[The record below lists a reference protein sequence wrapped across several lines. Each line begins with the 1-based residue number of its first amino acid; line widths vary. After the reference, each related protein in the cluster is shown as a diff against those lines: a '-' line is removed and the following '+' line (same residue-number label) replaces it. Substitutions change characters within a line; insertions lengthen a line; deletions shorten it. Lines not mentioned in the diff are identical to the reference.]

1 MLVVIPAIGANGESR
16 LRGAGTDDAVAV
28 LDRAVIDHA
37 LRSGLM
43 EEVDHL
49 LGAGCDASQSAYVA
63 RQAERSALERVVCEE
78 ELAVVVVQHHRGA
91 IHLRMQERRAD
102 TATRVDTHAVE
113 VVFIVLE
120 RVTGDGEDLLVA
132 EVPFPRSLRLVDG
145 IGIAVIEVM
154 PQVGR
159 QVPVPEES
167 GRDRVNA
174 CLRVRESKRKK
185 KQAQ

>member
-1 MLVVIPAIGANGESR
+1 M
-16 LRGAGTDDAVAV
+16 
-28 LDRAVIDHA
+28 
-37 LRSGLM
+37 
-43 EEVDHL
+43 
-49 LGAGCDASQSAYVA
+49 
-63 RQAERSALERVVCEE
+63 
-78 ELAVVVVQHHRGA
+78 
-91 IHLRMQERRAD
+91 
-102 TATRVDTHAVE
+102 ATRVDTHAVE

-159 QVPVPEES
+159 QVPIPEES

-185 KQAQ
+185 EQAQ